1 MKVIRVKDANEGGK
15 KAFEIIKDGME
26 NGVKVLGLATG
37 STPETLYKE
46 MTTSDLDFSDMT
58 SVNLDEY
65 VGLDGSDDQSY
76 RYFMNDHL
84 FNKKPFKETFVPNG
98 KAEDLEAECKRYDEV
113 IAEHPL
119 DLQVLGIGRNGHIGF
134 NEPGTPFDVTTHVV
148 ELTESTIEA
157 NKRYF
162 DKVEDVPTHALSMGI
177 GSIMQSKKIL
187 LMAFGTDK
195 ADAIKGMIDGEVT
208 VDLPASVLQNHA
220 DVTVIIDEDA
230 ASKLYSYSMKCRGK
244 FLGTFFVSSSSYFKY
259 VSGIVYAEI
268 IKLIFRCLLSER
280 INS

>member
-1 MKVIRVKDANEGGK
+1 MKVIRVKDANEGGQ

-230 ASKLYSYSMKCRGK
+230 ASKL
-244 FLGTFFVSSSSYFKY
+244 
-259 VSGIVYAEI
+259 
-268 IKLIFRCLLSER
+268 
-280 INS
+280 

>member
-208 VDLPASVLQNHA
+208 VDLPASVLQNH
-220 DVTVIIDEDA
+220 DDLTVIIDEDA
-230 ASKLYSYSMKCRGK
+230 ASKL
-244 FLGTFFVSSSSYFKY
+244 
-259 VSGIVYAEI
+259 
-268 IKLIFRCLLSER
+268 
-280 INS
+280 

>member
-1 MKVIRVKDANEGGK
+1 MKVIRVKDANEGEK

-98 KAEDLEAECKRYDEV
+98 KAEDLEAECKRYDGV

-208 VDLPASVLQNHA
+208 VDLPASVLQNHD

-230 ASKLYSYSMKCRGK
+230 ASKL
-244 FLGTFFVSSSSYFKY
+244 
-259 VSGIVYAEI
+259 
-268 IKLIFRCLLSER
+268 
-280 INS
+280 